1 MKHMRPECGGRG
13 LRSCTEGTAEGL
25 LQGTQAASQTAL
37 QGAKE
42 GVTSFLQQ

>member
-1 MKHMRPECGGRG
+1 MTSRPG
-13 LRSCTEGTAEGL
+13 SAEGL